1 MDEEKHMKTK
11 NTYSKT
17 LVLITLAALVC
28 GAAFRPVH
36 RARAASAPDLPPN
49 HYPETISVGGTVRHY
64 ILYVPPSY
72 DGHKKLPLVLVLHGF
87 SGTAASMIGTTR
99 FSEKAE
105 AEGFFVAYLQG
116 MTVGPASPFYTCGCP
131 SDPAA
136 WNTGTNPEFD
146 LTVDDVAFVRKLVLQ
161 LEANLRVDDRRVY
174 AAGFSSGAG
183 MSYRLG
189 AELPN
194 LLAGIA
200 VVSGAIGLRPE
211 ANEPDGPYLMIPD
224 ATGSIPVII
233 FHGIADTHVLYYG
246 GKATE
251 GSDLLDAKPVAD
263 AVNYWTEANRCQG
276 KSQTVTSAA
285 GNVITTSYDGC
296 FANSDVVLNTIVNG
310 EHAWPNETLNGIS
323 ATDAAWEF
331 FSKHSLPAPQ

>member
-1 MDEEKHMKTK
+1 MRKRNMT
-11 NTYSKT
+11 SKVALT
-17 LVLITLAALVC
+17 VAAAVLLATSALWPVRRTSAA
-28 GAAFRPVH
+28 GA
-36 RARAASAPDLPPN
+36 SDIPPGD
-49 HYPETISVGGTVRHY
+49 YLQTISVGGTLRRY
-64 ILYVPPSY
+64 ILHVPLAY

-87 SGTAASMIGTTR
+87 SSTAASMIGTTR

-146 LTVDDVAFVRKLVLQ
+146 LTADDVAFVRELILQ
-161 LEANLRVDDRRVY
+161 LEANLRMDDRRVY

-183 MSYRLG
+183 MTYRLG
-189 AELPN
+189 AELPD

-211 ANEPDGPYLMIPD
+211 ANEPDGPFLMIPD

-233 FHGIADTHVLYYG
+233 FHGLADTHVLYCG
-246 GKATE
+246 GKASE
-251 GSDLLDAKPVAD
+251 GSDKLDARSVAD
-263 AVNYWTEANRCQG
+263 AVNYWTKANQCQG
-276 KSQTVTSAA
+276 DSKIITSPG
-285 GNVITTSYDGC
+285 GNVVTASYDDC
-296 FANSDVVLNTIVNG
+296 FANSNVVLNSIING
-310 EHAWPNETLNGIS
+310 VHAWPNAATNEIS

-331 FSKHSLPAPQ
+331 FSKHSLTAPQ

>member
-1 MDEEKHMKTK
+1 
-11 NTYSKT
+11 
-17 LVLITLAALVC
+17 LAITALLATAV
-28 GAAFRPVH
+28 FRQ
-36 RARAASAPDLPPN
+36 ARNVNAAASPDLPPN
-49 HYPETISVGGTVRHY
+49 HSLETIPVGGTPRHY

-116 MTVGPASPFYTCGCP
+116 MTVGPASPFYSCGCP

-146 LTVDDVAFVRKLVLQ
+146 LTADDVAFVRELVLQ

-183 MSYRLG
+183 MSHRLG

-263 AVNYWTEANRCQG
+263 AVNYWIEANRCQG
-276 KSQTVTSAA
+276 KSETVTSAA

-323 ATDAAWEF
+323 GTDAAWEF
-331 FSKHSLPAPQ
+331 FSKHSLIAPQ

>member
-1 MDEEKHMKTK
+1 MTTK
-11 NTYSKT
+11 VALTIAAA
-17 LVLITLAALVC
+17 VLLATGALWPVRRTSAA
-28 GAAFRPVH
+28 GA
-36 RARAASAPDLPPN
+36 SDIPPGD
-49 HYPETISVGGTVRHY
+49 YLQTISVGGTLRRY
-64 ILYVPPSY
+64 ILHVPLAY
-72 DGHKKLPLVLVLHGF
+72 DGQKKLPLVLVLHGF

-105 AEGFFVAYLQG
+105 AEGLFVAYLQG

-146 LTVDDVAFVRKLVLQ
+146 LTADDVAFVRELVLQ

-211 ANEPDGPYLMIPD
+211 ANEPDGPFLYIPD

-276 KSQTVTSAA
+276 KSLTVTSAA

-331 FSKHSLPAPQ
+331 FSKHSLTAPQ

>member
-1 MDEEKHMKTK
+1 MDEEKPMKTK
-11 NTYSKT
+11 NTYSKI

-49 HYPETISVGGTVRHY
+49 HYLETISVGGTVRHY

-146 LTVDDVAFVRKLVLQ
+146 LTADDVAFVR
-161 LEANLRVDDRRVY
+161 
-174 AAGFSSGAG
+174 
-183 MSYRLG
+183 
-189 AELPN
+189 
-194 LLAGIA
+194 
-200 VVSGAIGLRPE
+200 
-211 ANEPDGPYLMIPD
+211 
-224 ATGSIPVII
+224 
-233 FHGIADTHVLYYG
+233 
-246 GKATE
+246 
-251 GSDLLDAKPVAD
+251 
-263 AVNYWTEANRCQG
+263 
-276 KSQTVTSAA
+276 
-285 GNVITTSYDGC
+285 
-296 FANSDVVLNTIVNG
+296 
-310 EHAWPNETLNGIS
+310 
-323 ATDAAWEF
+323 
-331 FSKHSLPAPQ
+331 